1 MNRVLVVVAAIA
13 ALSSG
18 ASVAQPR
25 GGSPPPGSYWQSCRN
40 VSTVDRGPNATVT
53 AECRDE
59 RGRWRQTSLRFAG
72 CREIYN
78 RDGELTCRDN
88 YGPPPGQG
96 YPGGRYPNGEYP
108 NAAYP
113 AGGYPGGGRPGG
125 GYPGGHGALTLFSG
139 PDFSGQ
145 PFTTTSEITNL
156 PRQFN
161 DRAMSLRIDGRGAWQ
176 ICSDSDFRGRC
187 QVFDRDVGDLRRFG
201 LAGQVSSMRQVR

>member
-1 MNRVLVVVAAIA
+1 MKRVLAVVAAVA
-13 ALSSG
+13 VLSSG
-18 ASVAQPR
+18 ASLAQPR
-25 GGSPPPGSYWQSCRN
+25 GSPPLGSYWQSCRN
-40 VSTVDRGPNATVT
+40 VSTVDRGPNAMVT

-78 RDGELTCRDN
+78 RDGELTCRDSA
-88 YGPPPGQG
+88 GAG
-96 YPGGRYPNGEYP
+96 YPGARYPNGAYP

-113 AGGYPGGGRPGG
+113 ADSQRSGGYPGGSYPGG

-156 PRQFN
+156 PRQSN
-161 DRAMSLRIDGRGAWQ
+161 DRAMSLRIDGRGAWEV
-176 ICSDSDFRGRC
+176 CSDSDFRGRC
-187 QVFDRDVGDLRRFG
+187 QVFDRDVGDLRRSG
-201 LAGQVSSMRQVR
+201 LAGQVSSMRRVR